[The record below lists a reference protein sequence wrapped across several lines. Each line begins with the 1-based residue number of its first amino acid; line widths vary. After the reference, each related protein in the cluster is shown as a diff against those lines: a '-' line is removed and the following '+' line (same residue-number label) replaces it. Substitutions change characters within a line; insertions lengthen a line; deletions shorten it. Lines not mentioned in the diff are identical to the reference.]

1 MVFVC
6 FNDGLKV
13 NVYLFRRARMSM
25 NPREAIPLQ
34 SFMSHRGCHRMAS
47 YNPFPSFLIAMPIRK
62 KSFLMSV
69 FSDFMLT
76 FANLK

>member
-1 MVFVC
+1 
-6 FNDGLKV
+6 
-13 NVYLFRRARMSM
+13 
-25 NPREAIPLQ
+25 
-34 SFMSHRGCHRMAS
+34 MAS

>member
-1 MVFVC
+1 
-6 FNDGLKV
+6 
-13 NVYLFRRARMSM
+13 
-25 NPREAIPLQ
+25 
-34 SFMSHRGCHRMAS
+34 MA
-47 YNPFPSFLIAMPIRK
+47 FLIAMPIRK

>member
-1 MVFVC
+1 
-6 FNDGLKV
+6 
-13 NVYLFRRARMSM
+13 
-25 NPREAIPLQ
+25 
-34 SFMSHRGCHRMAS
+34 MAS
-47 YNPFPSFLIAMPIRK
+47 YNPFPSTLIAIPIRK